1 MIVRARVRA
10 ALRRGLAS
18 AIAASVVTALV
29 ACVPEP
35 STPRGPD
42 VAAAFTEH
50 GIAVLDD
57 VSQAWSDDALM
68 ASPAYA
74 VEVMQAEIDSRGGMP
89 GADLDELVPMPPG
102 APSFSYLVAAWL
114 SEQSTPRAQAARGWL
129 AADIE
134 WSRAPSVWYPRAAL
148 LLFVADAMEASITDF
163 GMPETSPT
171 PAPSSLGPAGGT
183 SALASISVPLAGPL
197 TIASPRDLLSAP
209 CSSVSD
215 FFARTINQ
223 IFSAVQL
230 PPDFLASE
238 GVLGAISGFLA
249 ALYNTAVQLAQQ
261 AVVTVINT
269 LTAPALRA
277 IASGVAIAGVVS
289 HLSTYV
295 LGVSMSMVSS
305 ETPVRLNGEPGSWFG
320 LIDANRPLEA
330 QLNDCLAALKQKPL
344 PDLVREGAAITWLA
358 YAPAKADRS
367 AYPGS
372 VLLYPQPTASVDEAK
387 RVVIP
392 WVAGTEAES
401 SRPEEIGSVSIKAEV
416 ARAEITDLFATARGI
431 IENAISSVAS
441 NAGVFSNQV
450 KAVIRASIG
459 SILFPIIDRIEKEIL
474 GVGRSIL
481 TIVGSGQTTFV
492 YHEPDEPTPPSGAAV
507 PNCYVGSWR
516 YAGVASA
523 WLDLSRSSFQRF
535 TVDIGADGSY
545 GVRAVGWAVYR
556 EGVGGF
562 WTSYE
567 GSTRYTTAA
576 GPEGAWVV
584 TAPRLSASESYAALY
599 VPLGNGYVLGGDGQS
614 SGLPYREVPSVI
626 PGTEVGIPAEDA
638 GLPQTSPG
646 DFGNATFG
654 AGLRP
659 MQFSCNADGSTLTIT
674 GEADGTYGA
683 AVWTFRRA

>member
-1 MIVRARVRA
+1 MSRRVPS
-10 ALRRGLAS
+10 LRRAVGGLLTLAV
-18 AIAASVVTALV
+18 AATLV
-29 ACVPEP
+29 SACVPDP
-35 STPRGPD
+35 SDASRGTP
-42 VAAAFTEH
+42 VESAFTEH
-50 GIAVLDD
+50 GIAVIDD
-57 VSQAWSDDALM
+57 VAQDWPEDALM

-74 VEVMQAEIDSRGGMP
+74 VAVMQSEIDSGGGMP

-102 APSFSYLVAAWL
+102 APPFSYLVAAWL
-114 SEQSTPRAQAARGWL
+114 SDPTTSRSQAARTWFPTEV
-129 AADIE
+129 D
-134 WSRAPSVWYPRAAL
+134 WSTAPTIWYPRAAL
-148 LLFVADAMEASITDF
+148 LLFVADAMEASIADF
-163 GMPETSPT
+163 GMPVPSSTPT
-171 PAPSSLGPAGGT
+171 PSSLGSVGGT
-183 SALASISVPLAGPL
+183 AALAGLSVPIAGPV
-197 TIASPRDLLSAP
+197 TGPAPRDLLSAP
-209 CSSVSD
+209 CSSVSG
-215 FFARTINQ
+215 FFATTINQ
-223 IFSAVQL
+223 IFSAIQL

-249 ALYNTAVQLAQQ
+249 ALYNTAVQLAKQ
-261 AVVTVINT
+261 AVVAVINT

-289 HLSTYV
+289 HLSTYL
-295 LGVSMSMVSS
+295 LGVSMTMVSS

-344 PDLVREGAAITWLA
+344 PDLVREGAPITWIG
-358 YAPAKADRS
+358 YAPVKANGS
-367 AYPGS
+367 GYLGS
-372 VLLYPQPTASVDEAK
+372 VLLYPQPTASVDEGK

-392 WVAGTEAES
+392 WMAGTETDS
-401 SRPEEIGSVSIKAEV
+401 SMPEEIGSVGVKAEV
-416 ARAEITDLFATARGI
+416 ARAEVTDLFATARGLI
-431 IENAISSVAS
+431 DNAIASVAA
-441 NAGVFSNQV
+441 NAGIFSEQV
-450 KAVIRASIG
+450 KALIRGSIG

-481 TIVGSGQTTFV
+481 TIVGSGRTTFV
-492 YHEPDEPTPPSGAAV
+492 YHEPDEPTPPPGAAV

-516 YAGVASA
+516 FTGVTSA

-556 EGVGGF
+556 ESVGGF

-567 GSTRYTTAA
+567 GSTRFTAA
-576 GPEGAWVV
+576 PGPNGTWVV

-599 VPLGNGYVLGGDGQS
+599 IPLGNGYVLGADGQNG
-614 SGLPYREVPSVI
+614 GLPYREVPSLI
-626 PGTEVGIPAEDA
+626 PGTEVGIPAEET

-659 MQFSCNADGSTLTIT
+659 TVFSCSADGSALTIT
-674 GEADGTYGA
+674 GEADGSYGA
-683 AVWTFRRA
+683 AVWTFRRG

>member
-1 MIVRARVRA
+1 MTTGARVRSTIRRSLASIVALSLVA
-10 ALRRGLAS
+10 ALA
-18 AIAASVVTALV
+18 
-29 ACVPEP
+29 ACVPEQ
-35 STPRGPD
+35 SSPRGPD
-42 VAAAFTEH
+42 VATAFTDH
-50 GIAVLDD
+50 GIAVIED
-57 VSQAWSDDALM
+57 VSQSWPEDALM

-74 VEVMQAEIDSRGGMP
+74 VDVMQAEIDSWGGMP

-102 APSFSYLVAAWL
+102 APAFSYLVAAWL
-114 SEQSTPRAQAARGWL
+114 FEQSTPRARTAREWL
-129 AADIE
+129 PSEVE
-134 WSRAPSVWYPRAAL
+134 WSKAPSVWYPRAAV
-148 LLFVADAMEASITDF
+148 LLFVADAMEASIADF
-163 GMPETSPT
+163 GMPEPSST
-171 PAPSSLGPAGGT
+171 PAPSSLGAVGGT
-183 SALASISVPLAGPL
+183 SSLSGSSVSIAGPL
-197 TIASPRDLLSAP
+197 IEPAPRDLLSAP

-249 ALYNTAVQLAQQ
+249 ALYNTAVELARK

-289 HLSTYV
+289 HLSTYL
-295 LGVSMSMVSS
+295 LGVSMTMVSS
-305 ETPVRLNGEPGSWFG
+305 ETPVRLTGEPGSWFG
-320 LIDANRPLEA
+320 LIDANRPLES

-358 YAPAKADRS
+358 SAPAKADGS
-367 AYPGS
+367 GYLGS
-372 VLLYPQPTASVDEAK
+372 VLVYPQPPASVDEGK

-392 WVAGTEAES
+392 WVSGTEAES
-401 SRPEEIGSVSIKAEV
+401 TQPEEIGSVGVKAEV
-416 ARAEITDLFATARGI
+416 ARAEVTDLFATARGL
-431 IENAISSVAS
+431 IENAIASVAA
-441 NAGVFSNQV
+441 NAGIFSEQV
-450 KAVIRASIG
+450 KALIRGSIG

-492 YHEPDEPTPPSGAAV
+492 YHEPDEPTPPPGAAV

-516 YAGVASA
+516 FAAVTST
-523 WLDLSRSSFQRF
+523 WLDLSRSAFQRF
-535 TVDIGADGSY
+535 TVEIGADGSY
-545 GVRAVGWAVYR
+545 AVRAVGWAVYQ
-556 EGVGGF
+556 EGIGGF

-567 GSTRYTTAA
+567 GRTGFTVAPGSNGT
-576 GPEGAWVV
+576 WVV
-584 TAPRLSASESYAALY
+584 TAPRLTASESYAALY
-599 VPLGNGYVLGGDGQS
+599 IPLGNGFVLGADEQNG
-614 SGLPYREVPSVI
+614 GLPYREVPSLI
-626 PGTEVGIPAEDA
+626 PGTEVGIPAEEA

-659 MQFSCNADGSTLTIT
+659 MLFSCGVDGATLTIT

-683 AVWTFRRA
+683 AVWTFRRG